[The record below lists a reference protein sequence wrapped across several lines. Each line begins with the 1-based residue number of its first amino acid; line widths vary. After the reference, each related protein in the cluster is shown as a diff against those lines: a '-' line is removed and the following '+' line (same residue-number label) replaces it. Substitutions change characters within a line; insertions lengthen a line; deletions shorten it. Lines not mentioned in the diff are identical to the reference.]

1 MNNEQLVKEIQNGN
15 KELTLTLWE
24 QVEKF
29 IRLKADERAKAINNK
44 DIADD
49 LYQSGY
55 FALINA
61 VKSYDD
67 SKGMT
72 FLGYL
77 KFHLKT
83 AFDECLGIRTSRTK
97 NEPIHHAISLD
108 TKAYKDDKDIMLR
121 DTIIDPAAA
130 DMFNDFEEADY
141 WQSIRDLLLE
151 AINALKNQEEKKLFL
166 YIISCDTSIIAAARY
181 LNIKH
186 GYNCYKQG
194 IFHLKRYLTKD
205 GGKRLKEYDINYRY
219 YQTGLR
225 RFKNTFTSSV
235 EDIAI
240 YELDRWLKYKSSRDV
255 KSGYMDISERYCKTY
270 SERLEENMFKFQ

>member
-15 KELTLTLWE
+15 KELILTLWE

-29 IRLKADERAKAINNK
+29 IRLKADERVAAINNK

-67 SKGMT
+67 SRGMN

-77 KFHLKT
+77 KFHLMSE
-83 AFDECLGIRTSRTK
+83 FDECLGRKTTRTK
-97 NEPIHHAISLD
+97 NEPMHHAISLD
-108 TKAYKDDKDIMLR
+108 IRAYKDDKDTTLA
-121 DTIIDPAAA
+121 DTIIDPAATE
-130 DMFNDFEEADY
+130 MFDNFEEADY
-141 WQSIRDLLLE
+141 WQSVRKLLLE
-151 AINALKNQEEKKLFL
+151 AIEALENQQERKLFK
-166 YIISCDTSIIAAARY
+166 YILSTDTSIIAAARC
-181 LNIKH
+181 LGIENA
-186 GYNCYKQG
+186 YNCYKQG
-194 IFHLKRYLTKD
+194 LFHLKRYLTKD
-205 GGKRLKEYDINYRY
+205 GGKRLSEYDLNFRY
-219 YQTGLR
+219 YQTSLR

-240 YELDRWLKYKSSRDV
+240 YELDRWLKYNHN
-255 KSGYMDISERYCKTY
+255 Y
-270 SERLEENMFKFQ
+270 NN